1 MSKPTV
7 NRHVAG
13 IGLVVLLLAP
23 PAGAAQRFDVDLGDY
38 AFEPAVVEVTAGEP
52 VELALRNR
60 DIFILHNLKL
70 SAGGIDL
77 DVDVPPGDTVTV
89 SFTPT
94 RAGRYVFYCDKKL
107 LFFKSHRERGMEGEL
122 IVKAP

>member
-1 MSKPTV
+1 MSNPKV
-7 NRHVAG
+7 NRHVVG

-23 PAGAAQRFDVDLGDY
+23 AADAAQRFDLDLGDY

-52 VELALRNR
+52 VELALTNR
-60 DIFILHNLKL
+60 DIFILHNLTL

-89 SFTPT
+89 SFTPA

-122 IVKAP
+122 IVKAR

>member
-1 MSKPTV
+1 MSNPTV
-7 NRHVAG
+7 IRHVAG
-13 IGLVVLLLAP
+13 IGLVVLLLAA
-23 PAGAAQRFDVDLGDY
+23 PAEAAQRFELDLGDY

-52 VELALRNR
+52 VELALSNR
-60 DIFILHNLKL
+60 DIFILHNLTL

-89 SFTPT
+89 SFTPA

-122 IVKAP
+122 IVNAR